1 MDSHARTMRQAAD
14 SPGTRPSA
22 YQDATQ
28 AALLGL
34 VVNLSLGLIKLVG
47 GVVARSFALVADAVN
62 SLGDVF
68 SSVVVLVALRVAQ
81 SPPDQEHPYG
91 HSRAEAIAGSN
102 VALLVILSALYVG
115 YEAVRRLPVIHDVPP
130 VWTLWIAGANVVIKE
145 ALYRY
150 KMMVGRRTRSS
161 AVIAN
166 AWDHRSDA
174 MCSLAVLV
182 GLAIVRIGGPRWIW
196 ADEAAALVVVA
207 MILWTGAAL
216 FFKSASELMDVQ
228 ADDELVQ
235 QIRESAATVP
245 GVAGIEKLWVRKSGL
260 EFLADMHIEVDPQM
274 SVAEGHT
281 IGHEVK
287 DRLLKQFPMLRDVLV
302 HLEPAGRRT

>member
-1 MDSHARTMRQAAD
+1 MPPAAD
-14 SPGTRPSA
+14 SPATRPSA

-34 VVNLSLGLIKLVG
+34 VVNLALGLIKLIG
-47 GVVARSFALVADAVN
+47 GLIASSFALVADAVN

-81 SPPDQEHPYG
+81 SPPDEEHPYG

-115 YEAVRRLPVIHDVPP
+115 YEAVRRLTVSHELPP
-130 VWTLWIAGANVVIKE
+130 GWTLWIAGANAVIKE

-150 KMMVGRRTRSS
+150 KMTVGRRTGSS

-174 MCSLAVLV
+174 MCSLAVFV
-182 GLAIVRIGGPRWIW
+182 GLAIVRVGGPRWIW
-196 ADEAAALVVVA
+196 A
-207 MILWTGAAL
+207 
-216 FFKSASELMDVQ
+216 
-228 ADDELVQ
+228 
-235 QIRESAATVP
+235 
-245 GVAGIEKLWVRKSGL
+245 
-260 EFLADMHIEVDPQM
+260 
-274 SVAEGHT
+274 
-281 IGHEVK
+281 
-287 DRLLKQFPMLRDVLV
+287 
-302 HLEPAGRRT
+302 